1 MKGLLK
7 KDLRRMFR
15 SWYFW
20 LSQVVIGVQFLAYT
34 RIEDFP
40 PAPAFLDVGCMI
52 ALFAPTIILSEDERD
67 RWQSYCLTL
76 PCTRKDYVSGKYL
89 LHLLLLGIIL
99 VEVIVFWLFWG
110 AWVGIALA
118 PMLCHA
124 TVIVL
129 FSTAIRLPLTFRFG
143 EYGSFALLMVFL
155 LPVWLVKSDLM
166 GQMVLTLAA
175 LGIFGLSWPASI
187 HWYSLR
193 WKKGKIG

>member
-7 KDLRRMFR
+7 KDLRWVFR

-20 LSQVVIGVQFLAYT
+20 LSQAVFGVQFLAYI
-34 RIEDFP
+34 RIEDFQP
-40 PAPAFLDVGCMI
+40 VPVFLDIGCI
-52 ALFAPTIILSEDERD
+52 FAPCAALIVLSEDERS

-76 PCTRKDYVSGKYL
+76 PCTGKDYVSGKYL

-99 VEVIVFWLFWG
+99 VEVIAFWLLWG
-110 AWVGIALA
+110 AWIGIALA

-129 FSTAIRLPLTFRFG
+129 FSTAICLPLTFRFG
-143 EYGSFALLMVFL
+143 EYGSLAFFVAFL
-155 LPVWLVKSDLM
+155 LPAWLVGSDLM

-175 LGIFGLSWPASI
+175 LGLFALSWPVSI

>member
-1 MKGLLK
+1 MKGLLL
-7 KDLRRMFR
+7 KDARQIFR
-15 SWYFW
+15 AWYFW
-20 LSQVVIGVQFLAYT
+20 LIQVILLLITCRSEFALSTVCYLIACVSLA
-34 RIEDFP
+34 
-40 PAPAFLDVGCMI
+40 V
-52 ALFAPTIILSEDERD
+52 LSEDERS

-76 PCTRKDYVSGKYL
+76 PCTGKDYVSGKYL

-99 VEVIVFWLFWG
+99 VEVIVFWLLWG
-110 AWVGIALA
+110 AWIGIALA

-129 FSTAIRLPLTFRFG
+129 FSTAICLPLTFRFG
-143 EYGSFALLMVFL
+143 EYGSLALFVAFL
-155 LPVWLVKSDLM
+155 LPVWLVGSDLM

-175 LGIFGLSWPASI
+175 LGLFALSWPVSI